1 MDIVNGRGG
10 EVFRWI
16 NVFGR
21 QIFGGK
27 ESVICFLI
35 LHCLGY

>member
-21 QIFGGK
+21 QMSGGK
-27 ESVICFLI
+27 ESVI
-35 LHCLGY
+35 

>member
-1 MDIVNGRGG
+1 MDIMNGRGG

-21 QIFGGK
+21 QIFGSK
-27 ESVICFLI
+27 ESVI
-35 LHCLGY
+35 

>member
-1 MDIVNGRGG
+1 MDITNGRGG

-21 QIFGGK
+21 QILGGK
-27 ESVICFLI
+27 ESVI
-35 LHCLGY
+35 